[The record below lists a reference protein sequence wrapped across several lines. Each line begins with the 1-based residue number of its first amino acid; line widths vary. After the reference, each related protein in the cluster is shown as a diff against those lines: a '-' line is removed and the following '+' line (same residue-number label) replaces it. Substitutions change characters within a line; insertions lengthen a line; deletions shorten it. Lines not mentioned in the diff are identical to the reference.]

1 LISDLFHVDR
11 DHYFGCVE
19 FWRFNLKTKAFSVG
33 DIVQIKDEDLELVV
47 FAVDENAIGVFPFYE
62 VHDVDDRRW
71 HIEELDWEV
80 VGERPMEINE
90 WYNPAA
96 RFDNDE
102 APVKYGVEF
111 RRMMSKS
118 ADIEILRSCPR
129 SDIETGD
136 WILVD
141 DLDQGLICG
150 IVDNALSV
158 DLQVHFYH
166 HKCARSQGQW
176 NAQISIEDVLLVDS
190 TYRHLYKKCESET
203 ETSI

>member
-1 LISDLFHVDR
+1 
-11 DHYFGCVE
+11 
-19 FWRFNLKTKAFSVG
+19 LKTKVFSVG
-33 DIVQIKDEDLELVV
+33 DIVQIKDEDIELVV
-47 FAVDENAIGVFPFYE
+47 FAVDENEIGIFPFYD

-71 HIEELDWEV
+71 NIEEMDWEV

-129 SDIETGD
+129 SDIKTGD

-150 IVDNALSV
+150 IVDNVLSV

-166 HKCARSQGQW
+166 HKCARLQGQW

-190 TYRHLYKKCESET
+190 TYRHSYKKCKSEM
-203 ETSI
+203 ETST

>member
-1 LISDLFHVDR
+1 MDR
-11 DHYFGCVE
+11 DHHFGCVE

-33 DIVQIKDEDLELVV
+33 DIVQIKDEDIELVV
-47 FAVDENAIGVFPFYE
+47 FAVDENEIGIFPFYD

-71 HIEELDWEV
+71 NSEEMDWEV
-80 VGERPMEINE
+80 VGERPMEITE

-111 RRMMSKS
+111 RRMVSRS
-118 ADIEILRSCPR
+118 VEIEILRSCPR

-141 DLDQGLICG
+141 DPDQGLICG
-150 IVDNALSV
+150 IVDKALSV
-158 DLQVHFYH
+158 ELQVHFHH

-176 NAQISIEDVLLVDS
+176 NGQISFDDVLVVDS
-190 TYRHLYKKCESET
+190 TYRHLYKNRKSEM
-203 ETSI
+203 ETST

>member
-1 LISDLFHVDR
+1 L
-11 DHYFGCVE
+11 
-19 FWRFNLKTKAFSVG
+19 G
-33 DIVQIKDEDLELVV
+33 DIVQVKDEDLELVV
-47 FAVDENAIGVFPFYE
+47 FAVDENAIGVFPFYD

-71 HIEELDWEV
+71 NIEELDWEV

-118 ADIEILRSCPR
+118 ADIEILKSCPR
-129 SDIETGD
+129 SDIKTGD

-203 ETSI
+203 EMSI